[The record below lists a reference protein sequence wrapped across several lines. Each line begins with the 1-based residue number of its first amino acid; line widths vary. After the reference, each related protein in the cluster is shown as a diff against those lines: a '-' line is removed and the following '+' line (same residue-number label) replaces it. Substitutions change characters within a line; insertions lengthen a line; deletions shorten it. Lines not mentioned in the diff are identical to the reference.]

1 MHART
6 KSSARGTLAPSAVA
20 SATSSY
26 RASVHPPEDFYL
38 IGNGVI
44 SYQIKNRL
52 KQMLETVIMNYYYRG
67 TTQIDDMNRPLYSC
81 TNIHASWITGLVP
94 GGAYY

>member
-1 MHART
+1 M
-6 KSSARGTLAPSAVA
+6 
-20 SATSSY
+20 
-26 RASVHPPEDFYL
+26 
-38 IGNGVI
+38 I